1 MKRDFIDLHYV
12 EPQHV
17 SIHERLLN
25 WERYVSVGKGS
36 AQAPIWRLGKS
47 NSRQW
52 HLPEPRMETDIL
64 DGMRLEKAISQMPEP
79 FRGVLRWHYIWRTPP
94 TKARR
99 KFGLSNDGLMKATND
114 ARSMLVNRLEMCTTH
129 QI

>member
-79 FRGVLRWHYIWRTPP
+79 
-94 TKARR
+94 
-99 KFGLSNDGLMKATND
+99 LS
-114 ARSMLVNRLEMCTTH
+114 
-129 QI
+129 